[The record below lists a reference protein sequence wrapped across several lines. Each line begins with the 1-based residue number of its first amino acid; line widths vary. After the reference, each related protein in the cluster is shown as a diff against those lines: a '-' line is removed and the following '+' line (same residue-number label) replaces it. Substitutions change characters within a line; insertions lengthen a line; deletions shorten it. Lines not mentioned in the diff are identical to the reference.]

1 MYRNRPRPLL
11 NVPWFKEHFST
22 NFDAGIYKEL
32 GTRENA
38 QTLTQHFEEVRNKWL
53 LENGRPAS
61 PYYGMSRSEIIRL
74 KQSYYSKGEVPP
86 MEAIDEL
93 MYAAGIRHKGAYTDY
108 VANAYEYADTDV
120 ILPEVIANRVHYS
133 MVANSILPELIME
146 EIAIKQNEYRKVYLA
161 DAEPSLKTGIVT
173 KSSELPEVKISVS
186 KQNISLQ
193 RYGAYVVIDYEDFKY
208 ETFGMFNAVLDQIG
222 RQIDVDR
229 SDDALTVF
237 QNGDGNANTPAT
249 TISTDTSN
257 SIVLADVIE
266 CIIGMPAP
274 YRPNNAIGKAA
285 MMAKWLAVVYGMSQP
300 WDSYKGGIE
309 IPKAIVWDRNCIIS
323 DLILLQ
329 DSRFSMQYISQDS
342 VLVDTENIIRRSE
355 KGFAISYRGYPSI
368 FDRKANA
375 ILDVVH

>member
-146 EIAIKQNEYRKVYLA
+146 EITIKGAEYRKVYLA

-309 IPKAIVWDRNCIIS
+309 IPKAIVWDRNCITS